1 MGRGVL
7 LNTLL
12 PTKGSCLKY
21 FFLLWL
27 EYIDRRIVMAYGRY
41 GGGGQSNL
49 RSVDAGQARANAK
62 DADNSRNITIPK
74 VVLPVKKKKKPK
86 TLLGLTIGPAP
97 KSDQEKK
104 IESGATVIATKSGG
118 KIVTT
123 PTMDNKSLIMSKA
136 TQQKTKDEYL
146 SSTAN
151 LAKAKPAIGQAISGG
166 QSTRLSQLSSKTG
179 GTPTTSTKLSQL
191 ASKTGG
197 TPLTATSNVLANK
210 TGSANSK
217 DSGIPKINTT
227 QLQSKT
233 GPTLLRGGN
242 KVLKSGGQ
250 FGSLQERT
258 FLKTST
264 KAGRSIANPS
274 ITSSV
279 VKKVKSIFGGSSS
292 GGGLSMPSG
301 TSTPVDDI
309 KTSKFFDSK
318 RPTTT
323 KKPPTINVATST
335 TPSTTKKPANINM
348 VTKSLPANY
357 TVSSQKKSKP
367 IPFKQ
372 TNAGTALFRRV
383 GGKVQARKFSELG
396 QSQTVKGNLV
406 SPIVPKSRLAGS
418 DLNTNI
424 LSQNIAKSDAKMN
437 ASTYAKEGPEVP
449 VFNVKTPKVPA
460 SLIRQLRKANTAE
473 LNAYMVPNVLRT
485 YSKAEQ
491 KAIKAEFNKRNKNS
505 KSGFPSLLARTVAG
519 VL

>member
-1 MGRGVL
+1 
-7 LNTLL
+7 
-12 PTKGSCLKY
+12 
-21 FFLLWL
+21 
-27 EYIDRRIVMAYGRY
+27 MALFSSLFS
-41 GGGGQSNL
+41 GGGSSS
-49 RSVDAGQARANAK
+49 RSSGGPRGF
-62 DADNSRNITIPK
+62 
-74 VVLPVKKKKKPK
+74 KKKPK
-86 TLLGLTIGPAP
+86 QKTIFGLKIGPPP
-97 KSDQEKK
+97 KSDQERK
-104 IESGATVIATKSGG
+104 IESGATRIATTSSGR
-118 KIVTT
+118 IITT
-123 PTMDNKSLIMSKA
+123 PTSDNKSKIMDKA
-136 TQQKTKDEYL
+136 TQSMMATQYKASTSNL
-146 SSTAN
+146 S
-151 LAKAKPAIGQAISGG
+151 KAKKTIGRLIDG
-166 QSTRLSQLSSKTG
+166 QSTRISQLSSKTG
-179 GTPTTSTKLSQL
+179 GTPTTSSKLSQL

-197 TPLTATSNVLANK
+197 TPLTAKTNVLANK
-210 TGSANSK
+210 TGSAIINDK
-217 DSGIPKINTT
+217 DSGIPKVNTA

-233 GPTLLRGGN
+233 GPTLLRGG
-242 KVLKSGGQ
+242 KQTLKSGGQ

-264 KAGRSIANPS
+264 KAGRSVANPS
-274 ITSSV
+274 IVSTA
-279 VKKVKSIFGGSSS
+279 VKKVKSIFGGS

-301 TSTPVDDI
+301 TSTPVDEI
-309 KTSKFFDSK
+309 KTSSFFDSK
-318 RPTTT
+318 NPTTT
-323 KKPPTINVATST
+323 KKPPTINVTTKS

-357 TVSSQKKSKP
+357 TVSSQKKPKP

-372 TNAGTALFRRV
+372 TNAGTALFRRI

-396 QSQTVKGNLV
+396 QSQTVKGNFV

-460 SLIRQLRKANTAE
+460 SLIRQLRKSNTAE

-519 VL
+519 II